1 MSDTNAPT
9 TPPAAP
15 TGAAAP
21 KPTFH
26 DRIAA
31 QHPQLVPLKVCQAE
45 AMKAGYQSLL
55 AAGLSVYIVSV
66 LGKVKPNAAVMSAA
80 LAGIGGGFAGAATTF
95 RACSA
100 GATHAARNAATAAG
114 GQDEVAGGGEGEG
127 EWLRDPAATDVNGR
141 RR

>member
-1 MSDTNAPT
+1 MTDP
-9 TPPAAP
+9 TPPPTAGAP
-15 TGAAAP
+15 AP

-31 QHPQLVPLKVCQAE
+31 QHPHLVPLKVCQAE

-55 AAGLSVYIVSV
+55 AAGISVYIVAV

-100 GATHAARNAATAAG
+100 GATHATRNAAAG
-114 GQDEVAGGGEGEG
+114 GRRDEDAGGEG
-127 EWLRDPAATDVNGR
+127 EWLRDPAAEVEAR
-141 RR
+141 RA